1 MEMLYPDRFHP
12 VMFLAFRLCR
22 KTDRVRKDIRESGL
36 FQIYRTYCLLGN
48 FNIGLPSNSLPVKI
62 TFLGTGT
69 SQGVPVIACE
79 CDTCTSDDI
88 HDKRLRTSILVEKDE
103 TCIVIDA
110 GPDFRQ
116 QMLRENVKKLDAI
129 LLTHEHKDHIA
140 GMDDV
145 RAYNYRSR
153 DAIDI
158 YAEER
163 VQKAVRKEYSYVFA
177 EYQYPGIPKMRL
189 NLIPEYGFEVGS
201 IGVLPL
207 RVYHYRLPVYGFR
220 IGNFAY
226 ITDANYVPEETKE
239 KIFGVK
245 YLVINALRKE
255 KHISH
260 FSLREAI
267 DFIRQISPRKAFI
280 THIGHQMGRHDEVS
294 AGLPAGIMLAYDGL
308 RLVCDE

>member
-1 MEMLYPDRFHP
+1 
-12 VMFLAFRLCR
+12 
-22 KTDRVRKDIRESGL
+22 
-36 FQIYRTYCLLGN
+36 
-48 FNIGLPSNSLPVKI
+48 VKI

-79 CDTCTSDDI
+79 CKTCLSVDQ
-88 HDKRLRTSILVEKDE
+88 HDKRLRTSLILE
-103 TCIVIDA
+103 TEETTLLFDA

-116 QMLRENVKKLDAI
+116 QMLRENIKKLDSI
-129 LLTHEHKDHIA
+129 ILTHEHKDHIA

-145 RAYNYRSR
+145 RAFNYKSQ

-163 VQKAVRKEYSYVFA
+163 VQKAIRKEFSYVFS

-189 NLIPEYGFEVGS
+189 NDITDLTFEVKG
-201 IGVLPL
+201 IKIIPI
-207 RVYHYRLPVYGFR
+207 RVFHYHLPVYGFR

-226 ITDANYVPEETKE
+226 ITDANYIPEESKE
-239 KIFGVK
+239 KLFGVK

-260 FSLREAI
+260 FSLREAV
-267 DFIRQISPRKAFI
+267 DFIREISPKKAYI
-280 THIGHQMGRHDEVS
+280 THISHQMGFYSDVTKE
-294 AGLPAGIMLAYDGL
+294 LPPEIMLAYDGL
-308 RLVCDE
+308 SFICDE

>member
-1 MEMLYPDRFHP
+1 L
-12 VMFLAFRLCR
+12 
-22 KTDRVRKDIRESGL
+22 SG
-36 FQIYRTYCLLGN
+36 
-48 FNIGLPSNSLPVKI
+48 NIIIVKI

-69 SQGVPVIACE
+69 SQGIPVIACD
-79 CDTCTSDDI
+79 CNTCLSPDER
-88 HDKRLRTSILVEKDE
+88 DKRLRTSLLLETDTATLVF
-103 TCIVIDA
+103 DA

-116 QMLRENVKKLDAI
+116 QMLREHVSRLDAI

-145 RAYNYRSR
+145 RAFNYKSQ

-158 YAEER
+158 YSEDR
-163 VQKAVRKEYSYVFA
+163 VQKVIKKEYSYVFS

-189 NLIPEYGFEVGS
+189 NSVTEQSFSIKNIGIIP
-201 IGVLPL
+201 I
-207 RVYHYRLPVYGFR
+207 RVFHYRLPVYGFR

-226 ITDANYVPEETKE
+226 ITDANYIPEESKE
-239 KIFGVK
+239 KLFGVK

-267 DFIRQISPRKAFI
+267 DIIREISPKKAFI
-280 THIGHQMGRHDEVS
+280 THISHQMGLHADVS
-294 AGLPAGIMLAYDGL
+294 KELTPEIALAYDGL
-308 RLVCDE
+308 SMMCDE